1 MDGAKARFALLS
13 VGAAV
18 ATLALKFTAYALT
31 GSVGILSDAL
41 ESLVNLAGALI
52 ALMALKIAARPADKT
67 HPYGHDKAEYFSSGV
82 EGTLILWQPRASP
95 TRRSS
100 ACSSPSHWSSLDGDC
115 S

>member
-1 MDGAKARFALLS
+1 MVMGDTRARFALLS

-52 ALMALKIAARPADKT
+52 ALMALKIARA
-67 HPYGHDKAEYFSSGV
+67 
-82 EGTLILWQPRASP
+82 PR
-95 TRRSS
+95 
-100 ACSSPSHWSSLDGDC
+100 
-115 S
+115 

>member
-1 MDGAKARFALLS
+1 MDSAKARFALLS

-52 ALMALKIAARPADKT
+52 ALMALKIAARPLIKPTPTATTKLST
-67 HPYGHDKAEYFSSGV
+67 SPVASKGRSSS
-82 EGTLILWQPRASP
+82 WQPRASP